1 MSERMKENNPFELP
15 DLSPPALR
23 EVLSYWKKL
32 RRGQAKIPFS
42 DDIKLIHLPGRERD
56 LFLLDVL
63 AKPQR
68 FRFSIVGENIVKAY
82 GEDVPGVFLD
92 ELERSPPFGLLHSQ
106 ASAAAELR
114 APTFHAGENYV
125 RLLLP
130 AWGDGHVSALLG
142 IVVPQMMPI

>member
-1 MSERMKENNPFELP
+1 MNENYPFEPPEFL
-15 DLSPPALR
+15 PPAFQ

-42 DDIKLIHLPGRERD
+42 DDIKLSELLGREID
-56 LFLLDVL
+56 LILLDAF

-68 FRFSIVGENIVKAY
+68 YRFSIVGNNVFKAY
-82 GEDVPGVFLD
+82 GKDIAGIFLD
-92 ELERSPPFGLLHSQ
+92 ELEPSPPFALIHSQ

-114 APTFHAGENYV
+114 APTFYGDENYA

-142 IVVPQMMPI
+142 IIVPQMMQA

>member
-1 MSERMKENNPFELP
+1 MKENYPFEQP
-15 DLSPPALR
+15 DVLPPALQ

-42 DDIKLIHLPGRERD
+42 DDIALIHLPGRERD

-68 FRFSIVGENIVKAY
+68 FRFSIVGERIAKAY
-82 GEDVPGVFLD
+82 GGDVPGVFLD
-92 ELERSPPFGLLHSQ
+92 ELEPGPPFALIHSQ
-106 ASAAAELR
+106 ASAATELR
-114 APTFHAGENYV
+114 EPTFYAAENYA

-142 IVVPQMMPI
+142 IIQTQLMPR